1 MKAHRSITTLSVA
14 LLAAVSMSAQAFDS
28 GSTGA
33 DGAFNPT
40 VDTVLPLPDDGVF
53 NFTSLNIPAGVT
65 VRFER
70 NALNTPVRIL
80 VAGDALIDGVINL
93 NGSNSPATGSAGDG
107 VIADDGLPGRGGP
120 GGFDGGVGGSPG
132 SSDFAGGHG
141 VGPGGGF
148 PSESQ
153 LNTSSSGRVGCAGG
167 GGGFGA
173 NGILGRIT
181 VDGFH
186 CAVSASASGG
196 PSYGN
201 ERLLPLIGGSGG
213 GGGAGGVS
221 FAGSGGGG
229 GGGAILIAVSGTLTV
244 NGAIRANGGNSG
256 ATAGAGTGGPGGGG
270 AGGGIRLIASTL
282 AGGGA
287 ITAQGG
293 SGATNTNNSNGGGG
307 GVGRIRLEAEIM
319 NRSAGTTPQFSFAEP
334 GPVFLTGMPSI
345 RIASVGGTDA
355 PAVPSGTADIVLPVD
370 FPNPVDIVVEAF
382 NVPLGNTATVTLA
395 PATGRAFSVITNAL
409 DGTEAASSAMAQIE
423 VPDGPSTL
431 LASVS
436 FTVTEDQN
444 MAFQHITDGE
454 PVREVRLLASL
465 DGLSRTV
472 LITEAGREVE
482 VPGGFLR

>member
-1 MKAHRSITTLSVA
+1 MKAHRSITYLSAA
-14 LLAAVSMSAQAFDS
+14 LLAAISLTAQAFES

-80 VAGDALIDGVINL
+80 VAENALIDGVIDVR
-93 NGSNSPATGSAGDG
+93 GGNSPATGSAGDG

-120 GGFDGGVGGSPG
+120 GGFDGGVGGNPG
-132 SSDFAGGHG
+132 SSDIAGGQG

-148 PSESQ
+148 PNDNQRSLSN
-153 LNTSSSGRVGCAGG
+153 LGIVGCAGG
-167 GGGFGA
+167 GGGFGK
-173 NGILGRIT
+173 
-181 VDGFH
+181 DGY
-186 CAVSASASGG
+186 SGG
-196 PSYGN
+196 GRCLSSQRAAGGVGYGN

-213 GGGAGGVS
+213 GGASGGET
-221 FAGSGGGG
+221 FTGSGGGG
-229 GGGAILIAVSGTLTV
+229 GGGAILIAVSGTLTI
-244 NGAIRANGGNSG
+244 NGEIRANGGASG
-256 ATAGAGTGGPGGGG
+256 EVEGAGEGGRGGGG
-270 AGGGIRLIASTL
+270 SGGGIRLIATTL
-282 AGGGA
+282 GGDGPISAAGGRGA
-287 ITAQGG
+287 STGSHAG
-293 SGATNTNNSNGGGG
+293 SGLAAP
-307 GVGRIRLEAEIM
+307 GRIRLEAETM

-345 RIASVGGTDA
+345 RIASVGGIDA
-355 PAVPSGTADIVLPVD
+355 PAVPSGSADIVLAQD
-370 FPNPVDIVVEAF
+370 FPNPVEVVVEAF
-382 NVPLGNTATVTLA
+382 NVPLGNTATITLT
-395 PATGRAFSVITNAL
+395 PATGQAFSVITNAL

-436 FTVTEDQN
+436 FTVPEDQN
-444 MAFQHITDGE
+444 LAFQHITDGE
-454 PVREVRLLASL
+454 PVREVRLLASV

-472 LITEAGREVE
+472 LITETGREVV
-482 VPGGFLR
+482 VPGGFPR

>member
-1 MKAHRSITTLSVA
+1 MKAHRSITYLSVA
-14 LLAAVSMSAQAFDS
+14 LLAAVSMTAQAFES

-53 NFTSLNIPAGVT
+53 NFTSVNVPAGVT

-70 NALNTPVRIL
+70 NALNTPVRML
-80 VAGDALIDGVINL
+80 VAEDALIDGVIDVR
-93 NGSNSPATGSAGDG
+93 GGNSPAIGSAGDG

-132 SSDFAGGHG
+132 SSEFAGGQG
-141 VGPGGGF
+141 IGPGGGF
-148 PSESQ
+148 PNESQ
-153 LNTSSSGRVGCAGG
+153 VGSNGTVGCAGG
-167 GGGFGA
+167 GGGFGTS
-173 NGILGRIT
+173 GVTGR
-181 VDGFH
+181 GSH
-186 CAVSASASGG
+186 CFTSHQVAGG
-196 PSYGN
+196 PDYGN

-213 GGGAGGVS
+213 GGGAGGAS

-229 GGGAILIAVSGTLTV
+229 GGGALLIAVSGTLTV
-244 NGAIRANGGNSG
+244 NGTIRANGGNSG
-256 ATAGAGTGGPGGGG
+256 DFSGAGHGGGGGGG
-270 AGGGIRLIASTL
+270 AGGGIRMIATTI
-282 AGGGA
+282 AGEGA
-287 ITAQGG
+287 ITARGGQGY
-293 SGATNTNNSNGGGG
+293 STSTSIGGGG
-307 GVGRIRLEAEIM
+307 GAGRIRFEAETM

-345 RIASVGGTDA
+345 RIASVGGVDA
-355 PAVPSGTADIVLPVD
+355 PAVPSGTADIVLEQD
-370 FPNPVDIVVEAF
+370 FPNPVEVVVEAF
-382 NVPLGNTATVTLA
+382 NVPLGNTATITLT
-395 PATGRAFSVITNAL
+395 PATGQAFSVITNAL

-436 FTVTEDQN
+436 FTVPEDQN

-454 PVREVRLLASL
+454 PVREIRLLASI
-465 DGLSRTV
+465 DGASRTV

-482 VPGGFLR
+482 VPGSLLR